1 MFVRDDLRV
10 LADKVRKKVFAA
22 CDQSADV
29 LISTDPTHI
38 GYLCGYRSLLFDLMR
53 DYRSAAIVTRERAVL
68 VTGASDVAA
77 ALEVLR
83 DPARIYRYG
92 VFFFELS
99 DGAGV
104 DWSALPKLE
113 QTFPDALRAAVAAVV
128 KPQHAVGLDG
138 SNAGQLQELKSMVP
152 ARCFDARSAIMKA
165 RRTKLPE
172 EIEKIA
178 HAAAIT
184 ECGLEKAFAQARAG
198 VTELELSTRIASEM
212 RAGGGVP
219 RFVVVTCGMRS
230 ALADA
235 YATPAKL
242 SEGDLVRFDIG
253 CTVDGYWADMARTA
267 VVGEPTRE
275 QQQRY
280 DALLAGEEAQ
290 RALARSGA
298 SAGDLFKV
306 AVDRVRKGAL
316 PEYRRSHCGHGIGID
331 VHEFPTLNATMQD
344 VELEDAMVLCV
355 ETPYY
360 QIGWGGMMVEDMI
373 VIRPSGN
380 DCLTSL
386 PRELRRI

>member
-1 MFVRDDLRV
+1 M
-10 LADKVRKKVFAA
+10 
-22 CDQSADV
+22 
-29 LISTDPTHI
+29 
-38 GYLCGYRSLLFDLMR
+38 
-53 DYRSAAIVTRERAVL
+53 
-68 VTGASDVAA
+68 
-77 ALEVLR
+77 AL
-83 DPARIYRYG
+83 
-92 VFFFELS
+92 FFFESS

-104 DWSALPKLE
+104 DLSALPKPE
-113 QTFPDALRAAVAAVV
+113 STFVDALRAAVAATV
-128 KPQHAVGLDG
+128 KPRQRVGLDCA
-138 SNAGQLQELKSMVP
+138 NAWELQELKNLAGPRS
-152 ARCFDARSAIMKA
+152 FDARPAILKA

-178 HAAAIT
+178 HPAAIT
-184 ECGLEKAFAQARAG
+184 ERGLEKALARGKVG
-198 VTELELSTRIASEM
+198 VSERELSTIIASEM

-219 RFVVVTCGMRS
+219 RFVVATSGERS

-242 SEGDLVRFDIG
+242 RSGDLVRFDIG

-290 RALARSGA
+290 RALARSGV

-306 AVDRVRKGAL
+306 AVERVRQGAL
-316 PEYRRSHCGHGIGID
+316 PAYTRSNCGHGIGID
-331 VHEFPTLNATMQD
+331 VHEFPALSAANEGVA
-344 VELEDAMVLCV
+344 LEDGMILCV

-373 VIRPSGN
+373 VVGPTGN
-380 DCLTSL
+380 ECLTHL
-386 PRELRRI
+386 PRDLRRL